1 MPSRRWAEFFVEGGQ
16 SVSLVQQAE
25 AMAEEFARAAADVAV
40 APAPDAVE
48 ALRLGWLGRKGRVTA
63 LLEGLRNAPK
73 EERPLLGKAVNVLK
87 QQVEARVAELQ
98 AASAA
103 FAVEGR
109 LAAEALDISLPVT
122 ALRPRGSLHPVSL
135 MRQDLLRE
143 FRKLGFTVYDGPEV
157 VYELY
162 NFSALNIAESH
173 PARDMQDTFHV
184 REQERLVL
192 RTHTSN
198 IQIHCMLNEKPP
210 LRIVAPGRVFRCDF
224 DPTHTPMFHQI
235 EAFVVDK
242 GITFAHMKGV
252 IDTFMKA
259 AFGSSMKTR
268 LRPSFFPFVE
278 PGAEMDLMCVRCS
291 GKGCRLCKETGWLEV
306 GGCGM
311 IHPNVFEAVEYD
323 SEFYSGFAFGF
334 GIDRMAMLRY
344 DLDDLRQ
351 LFEGNDPYLAQFPVF
366 GL

>member
-1 MPSRRWAEFFVEGGQ
+1 M
-16 SVSLVQQAE
+16 SLVQQAE
-25 AMAEEFARAAADVAV
+25 DLGQEFNRAATDVQA

-48 ALRLGWLGRKGRVTA
+48 ALRVAWLGRKGKVTG
-63 LLEGLRNAPK
+63 LLEGLRNATK

-87 QQVEARVAELQ
+87 QQVEARIAELQ
-98 AASAA
+98 TASAA
-103 FAVEGR
+103 YAIDAKLKG
-109 LAAEALDISLPVT
+109 EALDISLPVD
-122 ALRPRGSLHPVSL
+122 ALKVRGSLHPVSL

-143 FRKLGFTVYDGPEV
+143 FRRLGFTVYDGPEV
-157 VYELY
+157 DYEFY
-162 NFSALNIAESH
+162 NFNALNIAENH

-184 REQERLVL
+184 AEQENLVL

-198 IQIHCMLNEKPP
+198 IQIHCMLNEKAP
-210 LRIVAPGRVFRCDF
+210 LRIVAPGRVFRCDS

-252 IDTFMKA
+252 IDAFMKA
-259 AFGSSMKTR
+259 IFGASMKTR

-278 PGAEMDLMCVRCS
+278 PGAEMDLMCVRCG

-311 IHPNVFEAVEYD
+311 IHPNVFEAVDYD
-323 SEFYSGFAFGF
+323 SEYYSGFAFGF

-351 LFEGNDPYLAQFPVF
+351 LFEGSDPFLAQFPVF
-366 GL
+366 T

>member
-1 MPSRRWAEFFVEGGQ
+1 MNLVE
-16 SVSLVQQAE
+16 QAE
-25 AMAEEFARAAADVAV
+25 ALGQEFERAAAAVAA

-48 ALRLGWLGRKGRVTA
+48 ALRVGWLGRKGKVTA
-63 LLEGLRNAPK
+63 LLEGLKTATK

-87 QQVEARVAELQ
+87 GLVEARVTALQ
-98 AASAA
+98 GAAGS
-103 FAVEGR
+103 FAIDAKLQSDAV
-109 LAAEALDISLPVT
+109 DISLPV
-122 ALRPRGSLHPVSL
+122 AAAAPRGSLHPVSL

-143 FRKLGFTVYDGPEV
+143 FRRLGFTVYDGPELD
-157 VYELY
+157 YELY
-162 NFSALNIAESH
+162 NFNALNISEDH

-184 REQERLVL
+184 REQDHLVL

-198 IQIHCMLNEKPP
+198 IQIHCMINEKPP
-210 LRIVAPGRVFRCDF
+210 LRIVAPGRVFRCDS

-252 IDTFMKA
+252 IDAFMKA
-259 AFGSSMKTR
+259 IFGAAMKTR

-278 PGAEMDLMCVRCS
+278 PGAEMDLMCVRCA

-311 IHPNVFEAVEYD
+311 IHPNVFEAVGYD
-323 SEFYSGFAFGF
+323 SDHYSGFAFGF

-351 LFEGNDPYLAQFPVF
+351 LFDGNDPFLAQFPVF
-366 GL
+366 T